1 MIPFFNQ
8 IGGKKHGEIPVKVS
22 QIHQVHLQGACHD
35 LHLLLL
41 PVTPSKTS

>member
-1 MIPFFNQ
+1 MIPFLNK
-8 IGGKKHGEIPVKVS
+8 IGGKKHGEIPVRVS
-22 QIHQVHLQGACHD
+22 QIHQALVQGACHD